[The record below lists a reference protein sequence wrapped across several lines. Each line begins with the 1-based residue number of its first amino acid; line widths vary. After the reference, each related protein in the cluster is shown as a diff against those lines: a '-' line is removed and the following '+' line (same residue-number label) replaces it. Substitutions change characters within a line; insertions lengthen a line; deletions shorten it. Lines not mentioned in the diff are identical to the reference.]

1 MPNITVALT
10 DTQNKCMEYAAA
22 DVQDWADNALH
33 NRARIAQDEI
43 IAALVAHCNA
53 NDVAIATGVD
63 AQITQAFDLEVVMT
77 AAARNAAAA
86 AELPEGE

>member
-77 AAARNAAAA
+77 AAARNAAAEA
-86 AELPEGE
+86 NLPE

>member
-53 NDVAIATGVD
+53 NEVAIATGID

-86 AELPEGE
+86 ADLPE